1 MEIVLLIIVVALV
14 VALITSIFVFKSDKF
29 FYIYDSL
36 EQKRARLGQY
46 LSGPWE

>member
-1 MEIVLLIIVVALV
+1 MEIVLLIIV

-36 EQKRARLGQY
+36 EQKRAWIGQY

>member
-1 MEIVLLIIVVALV
+1 MEIVLFVIV

-36 EQKRARLGQY
+36 EQKRVWIGGRGNKIKR
-46 LSGPWE
+46 SF